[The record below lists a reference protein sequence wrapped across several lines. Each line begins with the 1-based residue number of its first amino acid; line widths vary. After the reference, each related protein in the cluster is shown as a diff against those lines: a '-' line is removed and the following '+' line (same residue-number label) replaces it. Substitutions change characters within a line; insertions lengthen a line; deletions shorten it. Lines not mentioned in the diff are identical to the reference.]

1 MANLL
6 IWWRQRTPSEQRL
19 LLGLTGLLAACAF
32 WYGLWQPWRAR
43 EAQWRQTLVKEQAS
57 LRWMTE
63 QAPRLQQLSQQ
74 PAPAAKEALTAL
86 VMREAASPRTDGH
99 PPAAAGKTSAD
110 HPSALRFPG
119 ADRLAGRSGD
129 ARRQRDLAV
138 RDRAA
143 VATRLG
149 HGQPSAA
156 GARR

>member
-86 VMREAASPRTDGH
+86 VMREATSHGLTVIRLQPQENVCRSPFS
-99 PPAAAGKTSAD
+99 PALS
-110 HPSALRFPG
+110 
-119 ADRLAGRSGD
+119 
-129 ARRQRDLAV
+129 RR
-138 RDRAA
+138 
-143 VATRLG
+143 
-149 HGQPSAA
+149 
-156 GARR
+156 

>member
-43 EAQWRQTLVKEQAS
+43 EAQWRQTPVKEQAS

-86 VMREAASPRTDGH
+86 VMREAASHGLTVIRLQPQ
-99 PPAAAGKTSAD
+99 GK
-110 HPSALRFPG
+110 
-119 ADRLAGRSGD
+119 RLQITLQPCAF
-129 ARRQRDLAV
+129 RR
-138 RDRAA
+138 
-143 VATRLG
+143 
-149 HGQPSAA
+149 
-156 GARR
+156 